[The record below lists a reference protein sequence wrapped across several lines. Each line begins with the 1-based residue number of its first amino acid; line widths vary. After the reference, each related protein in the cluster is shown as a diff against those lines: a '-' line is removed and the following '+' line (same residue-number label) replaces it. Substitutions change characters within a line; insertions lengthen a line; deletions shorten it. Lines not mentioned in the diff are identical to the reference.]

1 MKKTLFCILTA
12 AALLCPMTSALAETT
27 TYEVIGNNVKSDAV
41 QGQKTII
48 VTYSDGTS
56 DGTVVYIDQSEGT
69 FDSAR
74 RFLMK
79 GAMKAGEYK
88 IKMSDG
94 AKLTTRDFYVG
105 AVDTAGDLKLAK
117 IEGDQGF
124 AEDKDENENLESYNV
139 GYMANSSGSH
149 SFITVIMKTKA
160 GQYYAVTAQNAIT
173 VTGDNIAVGI
183 QINTASAD
191 DAAEIDEVW
200 LSERTFDE
208 ISKLSK
214 LSKDYTSQGGSQ

>member
-27 TYEVIGNNVKSDAV
+27 TYEVIGNNVKSDAA

-48 VTYSDGTS
+48 VTYSDETI
-56 DGTVVYIDQSEGT
+56 VYIDQSEGT

-79 GAMKAGEYK
+79 GEMTPGEYK

-105 AVDTAGDLKLAK
+105 AVVGAGDLQLTK
-117 IEGDQGF
+117 IDGKQGF
-124 AEDKDENENLESYNV
+124 AEVKDENGNLKSYNV
-139 GYMANSSGSH
+139 GYMAESSGSH
-149 SFITVIMKTKA
+149 SFITVIMKTTA
-160 GQYYAVTAQNAIT
+160 GQYYAVTSNDPIT
-173 VTGDNIAVGI
+173 VTGDNIGVGI
-183 QINTASAD
+183 QINTANAE

-214 LSKDYTSQGGSQ
+214 DYTSQGGSQ

>member
-1 MKKTLFCILTA
+1 MKKILFCILTA
-12 AALLCPMTSALAETT
+12 AALLCPMTAVLAETT
-27 TYEVIGNNVKSDAV
+27 TYEVIGNNVKSDAA

-48 VTYSDGTS
+48 VTCSDGS
-56 DGTVVYIDQSEGT
+56 IVYIDQSDGT
-69 FDSAR
+69 FDCAR

-79 GAMKAGEYK
+79 GAMTPGEYK

-105 AVDTAGDLKLAK
+105 AVVTVGDLKLEK
-117 IEGDQGF
+117 IPGNDGF
-124 AEDKDENENLESYNV
+124 AEDKDENGNLESYNV
-139 GYMANSSGSH
+139 GYRAYSSGLRN
-149 SFITVIMKTKA
+149 FITVIMKTTA
-160 GQYYAVTAQNAIT
+160 GQYYAFTASEPIT

-183 QINTASAD
+183 QINTASAE
-191 DAAEIDEVW
+191 DADEIAEVW

-214 LSKDYTSQGGSQ
+214 DYTSQGVSQ